1 MIMTG
6 VNITASRKSRES
18 RAIADFFALHG
29 LPPDSVEAL
38 ADVSRL
44 RRRSRNRP
52 MTLRVTRAA
61 YFLVDGRVTELVP
74 SGKARLWRE
83 VMLFEGVTSTAFFPG
98 TYDEERPEKKTEELI
113 SGTTL
118 SSCLF
123 IEVPNSRLASLATTD
138 PAIALMLARMATK
151 RHTLTERLYT
161 ASRSAPVARVAA
173 VLNYLAEPTRRNVIK
188 TRDDGVL
195 VMTTAEELVAS
206 GPSQADIADALCLG
220 RATVE
225 KAIAELRQVKALKSF
240 SPGERANRCYPV
252 EDRSLLRQISLGG

>member
-1 MIMTG
+1 MSG
-6 VNITASRKSRES
+6 VNITASRRSRES

-38 ADVSRL
+38 ADASRL

-52 MTLRVTRAA
+52 MALRVGRAA
-61 YFLVDGRVTELVP
+61 YFLVDGRVTELVQP
-74 SGKARLWRE
+74 GKVRLWRE
-83 VMLFEGVTSTAFFPG
+83 VMFFESVTNTASFPG
-98 TYDEERPEKKTEELI
+98 TYDEERPSPKAEEPI
-113 SGTTL
+113 VGSTL

-123 IEVPNSRLASLATTD
+123 IEVPNSKLTSLAMTD

-151 RHTLTERLYT
+151 RHTLMERLYT
-161 ASRSAPVARVAA
+161 ASRAAPVTRVAA

-188 TRDDGVL
+188 VRDDGVP

-225 KAIAELRQVKALKSF
+225 KAIAELRQAKALKSF
-240 SPGERANRCYPV
+240 SPGERANRCYPI